1 MTLSRFFLI
10 TIFICSTL
18 LAEAQKV
25 KYKDIFVWLS
35 NKQYAE
41 AEPFLKR
48 YLKENDDNPNA
59 YLYMG
64 LIFEQKAQKNDV
76 LKESALTLGNM
87 DSALLNLGIAFKT
100 ITEKEL
106 KRNDEYYESFKRRDL
121 RTGEYG
127 IKLSDIQYF
136 IEKKQQELRERT
148 DKVKLV
154 NYYYILSDS
163 MYKKSQTTF
172 LSLRSQY
179 PTSKSLLLRAEQP
192 TVEVLEILSQRFDSC
207 TKALDIFQTNLKSF
221 GKTGY
226 NQEITLKE
234 VTDLTSDGEGSVDF
248 LGEKL
253 ELWDYKSF
261 ADKNSKIITEEVFAL
276 RDHLVSADIDINR
289 LREKMEKDSVSVR
302 SEMQKLSAKL
312 QHEKLKQ
319 FEENPLPS
327 AVFNLKIAE
336 INYKSD
342 LFEDAPLLDSADMR
356 LKFTMAEKEL
366 SSIKILDSLANMI
379 TPSFVDEQS
388 ENYKHFIVSTYNN
401 PDVLKSYVRGL
412 QEYAKRELAL
422 KKFELNFREK
432 GLNWLVVGT
441 DSASLLKS
449 PGLTRPYQPLIVL
462 EDKYTAGLL
471 FKDSISVTGYFYTI
485 TPSRKPDI
493 TVTFPVEKNV
503 YKHSTLA
510 SSQSFIIS
518 DPGAQIF
525 FVIIYNERKVNSTKD
540 GQEIQKNP
548 VTVAKIYRSD
558 GLAWSS
564 NFQMEAVPTS
574 ATFTNGELILK
585 SADGSWI
592 VDKNGKMK

>member
-1 MTLSRFFLI
+1 MTLSRFFL
-10 TIFICSTL
+10 TILLICSTL
-18 LAEAQKV
+18 VVEAQKV

-35 NKQYAE
+35 NKQYTE

-64 LIFEQKAQKNDV
+64 LIYEQKALKNDV
-76 LKESALTLGNM
+76 LKESSITLGNM
-87 DSALLNLGIAFKT
+87 DSALLNLDIAFKT

-106 KRNDEYYESFKRRDL
+106 KRNDEYYENFKRRDL

-154 NYYYILSDS
+154 NYYYALSDS

-172 LSLRSQY
+172 LSLRNLY
-179 PTSKSLLLRAEQP
+179 PSSKSLLLRAEQP
-192 TVEVLEILSQRFDSC
+192 TVEMLEILAQRFDSC

-226 NQEITLKE
+226 NQEVTLKE
-234 VTDLTSDGEGSVDF
+234 VTDLAKDGEGSVDF

-253 ELWDYKSF
+253 ELWDYKNF
-261 ADKNSKIITEEVFAL
+261 ADKNSKIITEEIFSL

-302 SEMQKLSAKL
+302 QEMQKLSAKL

-342 LFEDAPLLDSADMR
+342 LFEDAPLLDSADVR
-356 LKFTMAEKEL
+356 LKFNMAAKEL
-366 SSIKILDSLANMI
+366 SSIKELDSLATMI
-379 TPSFVDEQS
+379 SPTFVDEQS
-388 ENYKHFIVSTYNN
+388 ENYKHFVVSTYSSA
-401 PDVLKSYVRGL
+401 DVLKSYVRGL
-412 QEYAKRELAL
+412 QEYAKRERSLKEFQLA
-422 KKFELNFREK
+422 FRER
-432 GLNWLVVGT
+432 GLHWLVVGT
-441 DSASLLKS
+441 DSVSLSKD
-449 PGLTRPYQPLIVL
+449 PGLTRPYQPLVIL

-471 FKDSISVTGYFYTI
+471 FKDSISTTGYFYTI

-503 YKHSTLA
+503 YKHSTLTT
-510 SSQSFIIS
+510 SQSLIIS

-525 FVIIYNERKVNSTKD
+525 FVIIYNERKVKSAKD
-540 GQEIQKNP
+540 GQEIQKLP
-548 VTVAKIYRSD
+548 VSVAKIYRSD

-564 NFQMEAVPTS
+564 NFQMESAPTS
-574 ATFTNGELILK
+574 ASFTNGELILK